1 MALLMAKVCWGCH
14 LQDLIG
20 SPLSLLDEGLENLLE
35 GYDDVASCVVL
46 RVFVHGV
53 IRVAH

>member
-35 GYDDVASCVVL
+35 GYDDVASCDVL

-53 IRVAH
+53 VRVAH